1 MSNITLAFLDELRPY
16 LIALIQEAVEP
27 VIREDA
33 GPQYPEKVNVSQ
45 ASEITGFTKNSLYQ
59 IHSRGQVP
67 GALKVGGKLLFD
79 TETLRNWINSGGI
92 NLQGS
97 TKK

>member
-16 LIALIQEAVEP
+16 LIALIQEAVGP

-45 ASEITGFTKNSLYQ
+45 ASEITGYSKNSLYQ
-59 IHSRGQVP
+59 MHSKGKVP
-67 GALKVGGKLLFD
+67 GALRVGGKLVFD
-79 TETLRNWINSGGI
+79 TATLRKWVENGG
-92 NLQGS
+92 NAA
-97 TKK
+97 